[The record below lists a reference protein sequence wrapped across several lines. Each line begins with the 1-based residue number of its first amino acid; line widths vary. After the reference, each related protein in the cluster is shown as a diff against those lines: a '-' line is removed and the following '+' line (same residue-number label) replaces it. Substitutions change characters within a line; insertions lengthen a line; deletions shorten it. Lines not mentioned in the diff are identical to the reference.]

1 MRCTPAIFYFVHD
14 APGVICE
21 THPKATPETVVLRA
35 AQRPWATA
43 VCTRIASTLG
53 KPKRALMCERW
64 REMNK
69 ARAGPSLAEPV
80 GRYSTT
86 EVQKHSL
93 TFQEV

>member
-1 MRCTPAIFYFVHD
+1 MMLPVSSVKHTQ
-14 APGVICE
+14 
-21 THPKATPETVVLRA
+21 KQLLRQLFRAA

-43 VCTRIASTLG
+43 VCTGIASTLG

-69 ARAGPSLAEPV
+69 ARVGPSLAEPV